1 MPRRKHITITP
12 QQARQLNDMGEQ
24 HGRGML
30 PDAFDPDDWADMTSM
45 IDVPIYVAKGRGQYA
60 GEGGRWTT
68 FLTEMFKKA
77 AQNPEVRKLA
87 KAAAGKAVKRGSAA
101 ARKRVGDSDL
111 AGMAIDLAEGKAS
124 EALDKHLGSGKRM
137 RYGGQGT
144 QGIRLSGSGIRAA
157 HAGRGHHGAG
167 HCGAGQHGMGL
178 RIA

>member
-12 QQARQLNDMGEQ
+12 QQARQLNEMGEQ

-87 KAAAGKAVKRGSAA
+87 KAAAGKAVKKGSAA
-101 ARKRVGDSDL
+101 ARKRAGSSEL
-111 AGMAIDLAEGKAS
+111 AGKAIDFER
-124 EALDKHLGSGKRM
+124 HLGSGKRM

-144 QGIRLSGSGIRAA
+144 QGVRLSGSGIRAA
-157 HAGRGHHGAG
+157 HAGRGHCGAG
-167 HCGAGQHGMGL
+167 HGEHHGMGL